1 MTGVELFEGQ
11 RARMFGIAYRMLGSA
26 AEAEDVVQDAF
37 LKWHGT
43 DQGVIETPSAWLTKV
58 VTNLC
63 LTRLSSARV
72 RREQYVG
79 PWLPEPVPTADGALG
94 PLETVE
100 QRELVSIGVLIVL
113 ERLTPP
119 ERAVF
124 VLREAFGH
132 SHREIAEILEVG
144 EASSRQLYSRARK
157 HVTEARK
164 RFPADRARHEEIVRQ
179 FVKAMLQGDVAG
191 LEQLLAEDVV
201 SWADGGGKVTAAR
214 RPVVGKGK
222 VLRYLLGLRQR
233 PEIEHITTEIAEVNG
248 QPAAFLRWHG
258 VVAAV
263 FAPELD
269 GDRVSAL
276 RLVINPDKLSAVTNR
291 RPA

>member
-1 MTGVELFEGQ
+1 MAGVEVFEGQ
-11 RARMFGIAYRMLGSA
+11 RSRMFGLAYRMLGSA

-37 LKWHGT
+37 LRWHAA
-43 DQGVIETPSAWLTKV
+43 DQDVIETPAAWLTKV

-72 RREQYVG
+72 RRERYVG

-100 QRELVSIGVLIVL
+100 QRELVSMGVLVVL

-132 SHREIAEILEVG
+132 QHRDIARILDVDETY
-144 EASSRQLYSRARK
+144 SRQLHRRARQR
-157 HVTEARK
+157 VSEERK
-164 RFPADRARHEEIVRQ
+164 RFPADRGRHEEIVRR
-179 FVKAMLQGDVAG
+179 FLAATVEGDVAG
-191 LEQLLAEDVV
+191 LEAILAEDVV
-201 SWADGGGKVTAAR
+201 SWADGGGKSTAAR
-214 RPVVGKGK
+214 RPVAGRDK

-233 PEIEHITTEIAEVNG
+233 PEFAVVTTEIAEVNG
-248 QPAAFLRWHG
+248 QPAVLMRMAG
-258 VVAAV
+258 TVAAV
-263 FAPELD
+263 FLPETD
-269 GDRVSAL
+269 GERVTGL
-276 RLVINPDKLSAVTNR
+276 MVVVNPDKLGAVLAR
-291 RPA
+291 S

>member
-1 MTGVELFEGQ
+1 
-11 RARMFGIAYRMLGSA
+11 MFNIAYRMLGSV

-37 LKWHGT
+37 LRWHGA
-43 DQGVIETPSAWLTKV
+43 DQSKIATPPAWLTKV

-63 LTRLSSARV
+63 LTRLSSARA

-100 QRELVSIGVLIVL
+100 QRELVSLGVLVVL

-132 SHREIAEILEVG
+132 QHREIAEILDID
-144 EASSRQLYSRARK
+144 EAHSRQLHSRARR
-157 HVTEARK
+157 HVADARK
-164 RFPADRARHEEIVRQ
+164 RFPADRARHEEIVRR
-179 FVKAMLQGDVAG
+179 FLDATLRGDVKG
-191 LEQLLAEDVV
+191 LEQFLADDVV

-214 RPVVGKGK
+214 RPIVGKAK
-222 VLRYLLGLRQR
+222 VLRYMLGFQRR
-233 PEIEHITTEIAEVNG
+233 PELKEISAEIAEING
-248 QPAAFLRWHG
+248 QPAWVLSWNHMTAVFVAEMEGER
-258 VVAAV
+258 VAA
-263 FAPELD
+263 
-269 GDRVSAL
+269 L
-276 RLVINPDKLSAVTNR
+276 RAILNPDKLRAVTNW
-291 RPA
+291 RPV

>member
-37 LKWHGT
+37 LRWHGA
-43 DQGVIETPSAWLTKV
+43 DHAKIETPSAWLTKV

-79 PWLPEPVPTADGALG
+79 PWLPEPVPTAGGALG

-100 QRELVSIGVLIVL
+100 QRELVSLGVLVVL

-132 SHREIAEILEVG
+132 QHREIAEILEID
-144 EASSRQLYSRARK
+144 EAHARQLYSRARK
-157 HVTEARK
+157 HVTEARR
-164 RFPADRARHEEIVRQ
+164 RFPADRAQHEAIVRR
-179 FVKAMLQGDVAG
+179 FLAATMQGDVAG
-191 LEQLLAEDVV
+191 LERLLAEDVV
-201 SWADGGGKVTAAR
+201 SWADGGGKITAAR
-214 RPVVGKGK
+214 RPIVGKAK
-222 VLRYLLGLRQR
+222 VLRYLLGFQRR
-233 PEIEHITTEIAEVNG
+233 PELKEVSAEIVEVNG
-248 QPAAFLRWHG
+248 QPAWVLRWKW
-258 VVAAV
+258 VTAV
-263 FAPELD
+263 FVPELD
-269 GDRVSAL
+269 GERVTAL
-276 RLVINPDKLSAVTNR
+276 RLIINPDKVWAVTNR